1 MNYRY
6 RATKRFWRNF
16 YALPS
21 AQKES
26 ARNAWK
32 IFRNDPFDSRLNTH
46 KVHRLSGI
54 MKKTVHAVV
63 IEGDSVVSFNVG
75 THAVYSE

>member
-1 MNYRY
+1 MKYRD

-16 YALPS
+16 YALRS

-32 IFRNDPFDSRLNTH
+32 SFKIDPFDSRLRTH

-63 IEGDSVVSFNVG
+63 IEG
-75 THAVYSE
+75 